1 MRAVV
6 QRVASAA
13 VTVDND
19 EVARIGHGLLILLG
33 VHESDDDA
41 RAERMA
47 EKLLALR
54 IFEDDDGRMN
64 VAVGDADGEI
74 LCVPNFTVYGDAG
87 RGNRPSFT
95 EAARPETAEAIYERV
110 RQRLGAQGGV
120 FGAHMRVELV
130 NDGPVTLVVEL

>member
-13 VTVDND
+13 VVVDGD
-19 EVARIGHGLLILLG
+19 EVARIGHGLLVLLG

-54 IFEDDDGRMN
+54 IFEDDAGRMN
-64 VAVGDADGEI
+64 VAVDDVGGEI
-74 LCVPNFTVYGDAG
+74 LCVSNFTVYGDAR

-95 EAARPETAEAIYERV
+95 EAARPETAEAIYEQV
-110 RQRLGAQGGV
+110 RERLGAQGGV